1 MKIMKSKKPSY
12 NNDGVR
18 KQEKGNKG
26 IMNNSN
32 MMYFWLVG

>member
-1 MKIMKSKKPSY
+1 MKSKKPSY

-26 IMNNSN
+26 TQE
-32 MMYFWLVG
+32 